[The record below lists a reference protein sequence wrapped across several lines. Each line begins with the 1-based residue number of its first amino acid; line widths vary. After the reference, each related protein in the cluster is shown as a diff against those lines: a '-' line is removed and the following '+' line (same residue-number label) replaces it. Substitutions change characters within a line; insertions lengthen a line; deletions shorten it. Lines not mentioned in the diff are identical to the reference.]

1 MLLSNLFSQIFLH
14 HLFMLVLCSKV
25 INFSREYNFLFIF
38 ISLQKRAKLRK
49 CYTAE
54 MKFHKLT
61 RRDNSPWF
69 TSNCIAFA
77 DCPPKS
83 CVRSSESINYLYLQ
97 GSYSYRIGGR
107 RVGGYRHG
115 GKRHLE

>member
-1 MLLSNLFSQIFLH
+1 
-14 HLFMLVLCSKV
+14 MLVLYSKV
-25 INFSREYNFLFIF
+25 INFFRDIIPFLFSF
-38 ISLQKRAKLRK
+38 LSLQKHSKLK
-49 CYTAE
+49 KSYTAE
-54 MKFHKLT
+54 MNFHKLT

-69 TSNCIAFA
+69 TSNCSLFA
-77 DCPPKS
+77 GYPPKS

-107 RVGGYRHG
+107 VEGGYRHG